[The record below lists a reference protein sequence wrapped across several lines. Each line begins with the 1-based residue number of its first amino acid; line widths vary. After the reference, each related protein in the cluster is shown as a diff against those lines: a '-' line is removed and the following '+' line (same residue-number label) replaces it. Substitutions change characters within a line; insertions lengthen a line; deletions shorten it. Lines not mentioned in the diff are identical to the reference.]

1 MSSLIKTLLKP
12 DLDDNPKRSEIIQA
26 ANLIQIGEFQLIQLA
41 YKAWFNEDL
50 PEDKINKIFN
60 EYMITEIIPIWVTDY
75 ANNIIKLDKAN
86 VLDGC
91 NEKYH
96 IYDHEF
102 GQYIGDEKQ
111 RKNRGIIYIILIG
124 FVFVASHY
132 IAINSVDEPAG
143 FYPPYIEKK
152 IIYPELYQKKSDY
165 NFKKYK
171 SNNV

>member
-75 ANNIIKLDKAN
+75 ANNIIKLEHFN
-86 VLDGC
+86 
-91 NEKYH
+91 
-96 IYDHEF
+96 
-102 GQYIGDEKQ
+102 
-111 RKNRGIIYIILIG
+111 
-124 FVFVASHY
+124 SHNY
-132 IAINSVDEPAG
+132 
-143 FYPPYIEKK
+143 
-152 IIYPELYQKKSDY
+152 
-165 NFKKYK
+165 
-171 SNNV
+171 